1 MPLVES
7 VAAGPSPGPL
17 PFSAIASS
25 RKEKKKQAKEER
37 DRLKQAEKKKR
48 RLEKALATA
57 AAIRT
62 ELEKKKQ
69 RRKEEEQRLDE
80 EGAALAEAVA
90 LQVLVDEDT
99 DGVARFGVSRIGE
112 TKGSGEEDD
121 SRAMIVVDKVEES
134 GNVGPC
140 LGVRRRENG
149 QHNGLKRHGSFK
161 YSGGAEISHRASHDR
176 EMEWNASEWDAVEQ
190 GAVSSSREDMGVEG
204 ELVEGE
210 EGGTWEVYSTAEEK
224 ARASNEK
231 ARAAEMAAGL
241 AAAQAVAALRIA
253 EEARAEAEAAKKAAE
268 AAMNEA
274 LDRGD
279 SQQKPEF
286 LDESKA
292 QPRSVEKER
301 DELKARLEETER
313 KLKEKTVRVS
323 ELEHNLERVTHYFLE
338 FKAMYEG
345 AKSETLEICDVSKET
360 GGSSEREDTTPAESS
375 GGTVDE

>member
-1 MPLVES
+1 MQFSAVWFSDLVTEHRLWILYERVEEEMPLVETI
-7 VAAGPSPGPL
+7 AAGPSPGPL
-17 PFSAIASS
+17 PFSAIAGS

-99 DGVARFGVSRIGE
+99 EGGGRVGASSSTGTAIAAAPATSEVNQQA
-112 TKGSGEEDD
+112 SGEEDED
-121 SRAMIVVDKVEES
+121 RAMIIVDKVEES

-140 LGVRRRENG
+140 LGVKRRENG
-149 QHNGLKRHGSFK
+149 QHSGLKRHGSFK
-161 YSGGAEISHRASHDR
+161 YSDGAEVSVHRASNDR
-176 EMEWNASEWDAVEQ
+176 EMDWNASEWDGSEQ
-190 GAVSSSREDMGVEG
+190 GDVSSSQRAMVVEG

-210 EGGTWEVYSTAEEK
+210 EGGTWDVYSTAEEK

-279 SQQKPEF
+279 SQLKPEF
-286 LDESKA
+286 LDEVGLSP
-292 QPRSVEKER
+292 Q
-301 DELKARLEETER
+301 L
-313 KLKEKTVRVS
+313 
-323 ELEHNLERVTHYFLE
+323 
-338 FKAMYEG
+338 
-345 AKSETLEICDVSKET
+345 
-360 GGSSEREDTTPAESS
+360 PA
-375 GGTVDE
+375 DNRA